1 MSDLR
6 DSHVDM
12 DTVGELVEAL
22 DERKT
27 ISYTEKKER

>member
-1 MSDLR
+1 MSHPK
-6 DSHVDM
+6 S